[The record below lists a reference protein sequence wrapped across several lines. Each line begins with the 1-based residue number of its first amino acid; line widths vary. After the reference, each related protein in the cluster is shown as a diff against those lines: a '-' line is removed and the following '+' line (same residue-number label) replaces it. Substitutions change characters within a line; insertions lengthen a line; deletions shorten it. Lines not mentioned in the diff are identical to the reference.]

1 VLIKFESLNKKLN
14 EAILKMTGVKKDSFI
29 NLYKKILA
37 PSKSVCRKEFTFSG
51 YSYGDVFALAAG
63 LKKTLERRGTEN
75 TLCLCTANKAV
86 TAACVLASL
95 AGSCK
100 LILPYS
106 FSAHAL
112 TEMYDATGFNFA
124 ISDHPEE
131 MPAGVEV
138 ITPLPVG
145 SGNVNPELIRD
156 PDKPF
161 LSLFTGGSTGKPKVW
176 SKSPRNL
183 LAEAFYLKEKFS
195 LSDKDLFVATVP
207 PYHIYGLL
215 FSVLVPFIAHARVLP
230 DIYTFPQEI
239 ISTIN
244 KHKAS
249 VLVSVP
255 IHYRVLK
262 VDSLSVPTLKV
273 AFSSAGALDRSDGL
287 HFYKKTGL
295 GITEIYGS
303 TETGGI
309 ASRSISEHTDKWKA
323 FDVVSWKLK
332 NSRLSVKSDF
342 TSPEMETDLE
352 GFCLTGDE
360 AREEKENS
368 FVLLGRADGIIKVAG
383 KRVDL
388 LDVQNKIKTLPTV
401 SDAFVLALPTD
412 KGRESVIAA
421 VVACD
426 LTEAHLKKLLME
438 IFEPYAVPRRLKI
451 VSSIART
458 TTGKIDRRRLEKY
471 FLTEKK

>member
-1 VLIKFESLNKKLN
+1 MLN
-14 EAILKMTGVKKDSFI
+14 AKKDSFI

-37 PSKSVCRKEFTFSG
+37 PSKTVLQKDFTFSG
-51 YSYGDVFALAAG
+51 YSYNDVLELAAG
-63 LKKTLERRGTEN
+63 LKKTLARHGTEK
-75 TLCLCTANKAV
+75 TLCLCTTNKAV

-95 AGSCK
+95 AGSCQ

-112 TEMYDATGFNFA
+112 VEMYDAVGFDFVIA
-124 ISDHPEE
+124 DQPEE
-131 MPAGVEV
+131 MPVGVKV
-138 ITPLPVG
+138 ITPVTAAIENIK
-145 SGNVNPELIRD
+145 SELIRD

-161 LSLFTGGSTGKPKVW
+161 LRLFTGGSTGKPKVW
-176 SKSPRNL
+176 SKTPRNL
-183 LAEAFYLKEKFS
+183 LAEAFYLQKKFA
-195 LSDKDLFVATVP
+195 LSDKDLFVATIP

-215 FSVLVPFIAHARVLP
+215 FSVLVPFVAHAQVLP
-230 DIYTFPQEI
+230 DIYIFPQEI

-255 IHYRVLK
+255 IHYRALK
-262 VDSLSVPTLKV
+262 VDNLSAPSLKI
-273 AFSSAGALDRSDGL
+273 AFSSSGVLNRSDGL
-287 HFYKKTGL
+287 HFLKKTGV

-309 ASRSISEHTDKWKA
+309 ATRCISEYTDSWKA
-323 FDVVSWKLK
+323 FDVVSWKLMG
-332 NSRLSVKSDF
+332 SRLSVKSDF
-342 TSPEMETDLE
+342 ASSEMERDVN
-352 GFCLTGDE
+352 GFCMTGDDACE
-360 AREEKENS
+360 DKNS
-368 FVLLGRADGIIKVAG
+368 RFVLLGRADGIVKVAG

-401 SDAFVLALPTD
+401 SDVVVVAIPTD

-421 VVACD
+421 VIACD
-426 LTEAHLKKLLME
+426 LTETHVKKLLMDML
-438 IFEPYAVPRRLKI
+438 EPYAVPRRIKI

-458 TTGKIDRRRLEKY
+458 ATGKIDRRRIEQL
-471 FLTEKK
+471 FLDNKKPA

>member
-1 VLIKFESLNKKLN
+1 MTDIKE
-14 EAILKMTGVKKDSFI
+14 DSFI
-29 NLYKKILA
+29 SLYKKTLA
-37 PSKSVCRKEFTFSG
+37 PSKVVCQKEFIFSG
-51 YSYGDVFALAAG
+51 YSYGDVFELAAG
-63 LKKTLERRGTEN
+63 LKKTLARRGREKVV
-75 TLCLCTANKAV
+75 CLCTVNKAV

-106 FSAHAL
+106 FSAHAM

-124 ISDHPEE
+124 IADHPEE
-131 MPAGVEV
+131 MPAGVET
-138 ITPLPVG
+138 IMPLPAAIE
-145 SGNVNPELIRD
+145 NNRNALIRD
-156 PDKPF
+156 PDEPF
-161 LSLFTGGSTGKPKVW
+161 LCLFTGGSTGKPRVW

-195 LSDKDLFVATVP
+195 LSDQDIFVATVP

-215 FSVLVPFIAHARVLP
+215 FSVLVPFVAHARVLP

-239 ISTIN
+239 ISITK

-255 IHYRVLK
+255 IHYRSLK
-262 VDSLSVPTLKV
+262 VDNLPLPSLKV
-273 AFSSAGALDRSDGL
+273 AFSSSGALDRSDGL

-309 ASRSISEHTDKWKA
+309 ASRSISEHTDSWKP
-323 FDVVSWKLK
+323 FDVVSWKLTG
-332 NSRLSVKSDF
+332 SRLSVKSDF
-342 TSPEMETDLE
+342 TSPEMERDPD
-352 GFCLTGDE
+352 GFCPTGDE
-360 AREEKENS
+360 ASEDKENR
-368 FVLLGRADGIIKVAG
+368 FVLLGRADGIVKVAG

-401 SDAFVLALPTD
+401 SDAVVVAFPTD

-426 LTEAHLKKLLME
+426 LTETHLKKLLMDLL
-438 IFEPYAVPRRLKI
+438 EPYAVPRRVKI

-458 TTGKIDRRRLEKY
+458 ATGKIDRRRIEKF

>member
-1 VLIKFESLNKKLN
+1 
-14 EAILKMTGVKKDSFI
+14 MTDLKKDAFI
-29 NLYKKILA
+29 NLYNKLLA
-37 PSKSVCRKEFTFSG
+37 PSEATNRKEFTFSG
-51 YSYGDVFALAAG
+51 YSYGDVYALAAG
-63 LKKTLERRGTEN
+63 LKKNMARRGKEN
-75 TLCLCTANKAV
+75 ILCLCTTNKAV

-95 AGSCK
+95 AGACK
-100 LILPYS
+100 LILPHS

-112 TEMYDATGFNFA
+112 AEMYDVTGFNCA
-124 ISDHPEE
+124 IADHPEE
-131 MPAGVEV
+131 MPAGVEI
-138 ITPLPVG
+138 ITPLPAEPV
-145 SGNVNPELIRD
+145 NINPESLRN
-156 PDKPF
+156 PDEPF
-161 LSLFTGGSTGKPKVW
+161 LYLFTGGSTGKPKVW
-176 SKSPRNL
+176 SKTPRNL
-183 LAEAFYLKEKFS
+183 LAEALYLKDKFS
-195 LSDKDLFVATVP
+195 LSDKDLFVSTVP

-215 FSVLVPFIAHARVLP
+215 FSVLVPFVSHARIMP

-262 VDSLSVPTLKV
+262 VDNLSVPSLKA
-273 AFSSAGALDRSDGL
+273 AFSSAGALDRSDGIY
-287 HFYKKTGL
+287 FYKKTGL

-309 ASRSISEHTDKWKA
+309 ASRNISDQTDRWNA

-332 NSRLSVKSDF
+332 ESRLTVKSDF
-342 TSPEMETDLE
+342 TSREMEQDSD

-360 AREEKENS
+360 AREEKDNS
-368 FVLLGRADGIIKVAG
+368 FILLGRADGVVKVAG

-401 SDAFVLALPTD
+401 SDAVVIALPTD
-412 KGRESVIAA
+412 KGRESFIAA

-426 LTEAHLKKLLME
+426 LTETHLKKLMMDML
-438 IFEPYAVPRRLKI
+438 EPYAVPRRVKI
-451 VSSIART
+451 VSSINRT
-458 TTGKIDRRRLEKY
+458 AAGKIDRRRIEKL
-471 FLTEKK
+471 FLNEGK